1 VSSYYDVSSYY
12 YYYYY
17 YHTHIGSAIDK
28 EEFYA
33 IYGEMLKVRKK
44 EGKKKEKAP
53 LELKSYGMLY
63 YFTSGARI
71 DERTR
76 ILRNI

>member
-1 VSSYYDVSSYY
+1 MCP
-12 YYYYY
+12 
-17 YHTHIGSAIDK
+17 HTTMFPHTTTNTTTTHIGSAIDK

-44 EGKKKEKAP
+44 EEKKKEKAP